1 MTSSTALQ
9 PRLFSWRRPRLGLG
23 ARLLGAQTLVLL
35 TGGITTLVVAALVG
49 PPLFRE
55 HLRRAGVSHGSDEQ
69 FHAEQAYRYA
79 TAFSTAV
86 AVAVAALTAL
96 VVSVY
101 FSRRLQHSVSEVS
114 AAASALAAGHYDTRV
129 APAGLGADFDN
140 LAAAFNQMA
149 QRLGSVELTRQ
160 RMFSDLAHEIRTPVA
175 VLEVYLQAVED
186 GVRVMD
192 GETMSMLRSQAD
204 RLVRF
209 SQDFAALARA
219 EEAAASLDLRLDA
232 VAPVVSTA
240 VAAAADS
247 YAAKSV
253 ALTSDLPAEL
263 PQVRWDPQRI
273 GQVLQ
278 NLLDNAL
285 RHTPAGGRVDVRA
298 SADQRHLT
306 ITVSD
311 TGDGIPAEHLP
322 HIFDRFYR
330 VDAARD
336 RQHGGAGIGLAIARA
351 FAEAH
356 HGELTA
362 ASAGPGRGAT
372 FTLVVP
378 ITGPDAPPATTSPGS
393 TSSSRSH
400 SAGWS

>member
-1 MTSSTALQ
+1 MTSATPLQ
-9 PRLFSWRRPRLGLG
+9 RSAFGWRRPTFGLG
-23 ARLLGAQTLVLL
+23 ARLLGTQALVLL
-35 TGGITTLVVAALVG
+35 TGGLTTLVVAAMVG

-79 TAFSTAV
+79 TALSTAV

-96 VVSVY
+96 VVSAY
-101 FSRRLQHSVSEVS
+101 FSRRLQRSVSEVS
-114 AAASALAAGHYDTRV
+114 AAASALAAGHYDIRV
-129 APAGLGADFDN
+129 APAGLGRDFDD
-140 LAAAFNQMA
+140 LAAAFNRMA

-186 GVRVMD
+186 GVRMMD
-192 GETMSMLRSQAD
+192 AETMSMLRGQAH

-219 EEAAASLDLRLDA
+219 EEAGTSLALQDS
-232 VAPVVSTA
+232 APGLMVRNA
-240 VAAAADS
+240 LAAATAG

-253 ALTSDLPAEL
+253 TLTSHVPAEL
-263 PQVRWDPQRI
+263 PEVRWDPQRI

-285 RHTPAGGRVDVRA
+285 RHTSAGGQVDVRVA
-298 SADQRHLT
+298 ADPQNLT

-311 TGDGIPAEHLP
+311 DGDGIPAEHLP
-322 HIFDRFYR
+322 YIFERFYR

-336 RQHGGAGIGLAIARA
+336 RQHGGAGIGLAISRA

-356 HGELTA
+356 QGDLTA
-362 ASAGPGRGAT
+362 ASAGPGHGAT
-372 FTLVVP
+372 LTLVVP
-378 ITGPDAPPATTSPGS
+378 ITGPAT
-393 TSSSRSH
+393 
-400 SAGWS
+400 

>member
-1 MTSSTALQ
+1 MQ
-9 PRLFSWRRPRLGLG
+9 PSAFGWRRPTFGLG
-23 ARLLGAQTLVLL
+23 ARLLGAQALVLL
-35 TGGITTLVVAALVG
+35 AGGMTTLVVAAVVG

-79 TAFSTAV
+79 TALSTAV

-96 VVSVY
+96 VVSAY
-101 FSRRLQHSVSEVS
+101 FSRRLQRSVSEVS
-114 AAASALAAGHYDTRV
+114 AAASALAAGHYDIRV
-129 APAGLGADFDN
+129 APAGLGKDFDN

-149 QRLGSVELTRQ
+149 QRLGSVELTRR
-160 RMFSDLAHEIRTPVA
+160 RMFSDLAHEIRTPVS
-175 VLEVYLQAVED
+175 VLEIYLQAVED

-192 GETMSMLRSQAD
+192 AETMAMLRDQAD

-219 EEAAASLDLRLDA
+219 EEAGASLDLQLGA
-232 VAPVVSTA
+232 AAPVVRNA
-240 VAAAADS
+240 VAAAADG

-253 ALTSDLPAEL
+253 TLTSEIPTEL

-285 RHTPAGGRVDVRA
+285 RHTPPGGRVRVRVA
-298 SADQRHLT
+298 ADQRNLT
-306 ITVSD
+306 VTVSD
-311 TGDGIPAEHLP
+311 NGDGIPAEHLP
-322 HIFDRFYR
+322 HIFERFYR

-336 RQHGGAGIGLAIARA
+336 RQHGGAGIGLAISKA

-356 HGELTA
+356 HGDLTA
-362 ASAGPGRGAT
+362 ASAGPGHGAT
-372 FTLVVP
+372 FTVVVP
-378 ITGPDAPPATTSPGS
+378 IAGPTP
-393 TSSSRSH
+393 
-400 SAGWS
+400 